1 MAGQIPLD
9 GMKISE
15 EMAFVELAAEAPPW
29 GVEVGV
35 LQALAG
41 RHIALYYLTMSYSE
55 SHSRVW
61 FCVLP
66 DQTALVAQL
75 ARTIGRE
82 VLACRTIAAVGLL
95 TVFPHNR
102 CVDAL
107 TRSLDIFAQSDL
119 PVYGVASTLSTLTFV
134 LAFSQ
139 LDQATEQ
146 LRDVFQLPD
155 HHSPSHPEFRVK
167 PMLRS
172 T

>member
-1 MAGQIPLD
+1 MAGQIPLG

-15 EMAFVELAAEAPPW
+15 EMAFVELTAEAPPW
-29 GVEVGV
+29 GVEADVM
-35 LQALAG
+35 QALAG
-41 RHIALYYLTMSYSE
+41 RHIALFYLTMSYSG
-55 SHSRVW
+55 SHSRVC

-66 DQTALVAQL
+66 DQIDLVTQL
-75 ARTIGRE
+75 VRTIGRG

-107 TRSLDIFAQSDL
+107 TRALDVFATSEL

-134 LAFSQ
+134 LTFSQ
-139 LDQATEQ
+139 LDPATEQ
-146 LRDVFQLPD
+146 LREVFQLPD
-155 HHSPSHPEFRVK
+155 HHSPSQPEFRVK